1 MKIGKYLQS
10 WESSVSYLL
19 LWICQ
24 ICLQNIWNDI
34 FQNIV
39 SFFSRSPI
47 CKYFLK
53 ILLFCVTCW
62 EKLKNFSC
70 FFHFFEKFFWWKSQ
84 QVTFFLLFFYMKKE
98 LYVGEIKKNVIRKS
112 DFFCKIYR
120 HVRHSLILICTLM
133 SSMGKIDQHFEK
145 MI

>member
-1 MKIGKYLQS
+1 M
-10 WESSVSYLL
+10 VSIYSRENHQFP
-19 LWICQ
+19 ICYREFDKFV
-24 ICLQNIWNDI
+24 CKTSEMAF

-62 EKLKNFSC
+62 ENLENFSC

-98 LYVGEIKKNVIRKS
+98 LHVGEIKKNVIRKS